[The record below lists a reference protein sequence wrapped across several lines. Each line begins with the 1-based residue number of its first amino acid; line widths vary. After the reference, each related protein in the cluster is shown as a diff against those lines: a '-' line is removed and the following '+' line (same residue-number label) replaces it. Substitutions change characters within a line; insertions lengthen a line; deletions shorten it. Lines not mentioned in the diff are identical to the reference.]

1 VRLSDGMRVDVAQW
15 EKATAEVLRK
25 LRRLGDDDP
34 DSAAWTALAHQTLD
48 GLTIPP
54 LGTPDVSAE
63 VPSPGVVGAAPYTR
77 GSHADGGFDG
87 TGAWDIRGWFT
98 DPDVDRTAADVITD
112 LENGVNSLWIT
123 VGAAGIPASALAKVL
138 EPVFLDLAPVVLS
151 TEGGPDEQLAA
162 ARAFADVLAD
172 KAVTPHRAS
181 SLGVTDLALVADA
194 IAIATTAGVRA
205 FTVDATTV
213 HDSGASNVQE
223 LAYSLKAGADYLR
236 AAAAAGID
244 LAEAADLVD
253 FRYAAT
259 DEQFPTIA
267 KLRAARRLWNRV
279 LELSE
284 VAVDRGQSQHA
295 VTSRPMM
302 SKYDP
307 YVNMLRTMV
316 AAFAAGVGGAEAVT
330 VLPFD
335 EPLGLPVAFSRR
347 IARNISSLLVAESHV
362 AAVADPGGGSH
373 LIEKL
378 TDDIARAAWELLG
391 ELEEGAD
398 LDALIAATA
407 EQRASKIATRE
418 LPLTGVTEFPHLAEE
433 LPARDP
439 YPVAPQVR
447 RYGAQFEAL
456 RDEPAS
462 TLVFLATLG
471 TVAQH
476 TARATFLSNLLA
488 AGGVAVETAGAT
500 ASAADVIN
508 AYEKSGS
515 SPVVALT
522 GSDDLYAERGAETID
537 ALRAAGAKHVIIA
550 GKPRDLAVDDS
561 AAMGVDALAFLH
573 RTREALA

>member
-1 VRLSDGMRVDVAQW
+1 MASAGSGSGVRLADDMRVDVAEW
-15 EKATAEVLRK
+15 EKATADV
-25 LRRLGDDDP
+25 LRRLRRLDDDAP
-34 DSAAWTALAHQTLD
+34 DSAVWTALSHQSLD

-54 LGTPDVSAE
+54 LGTPDVSAGL
-63 VPSPGVVGAAPYTR
+63 PSPGIVGAAPYTR
-77 GSHADGGFDG
+77 GSRPLGGFDG

-123 VGAAGIPASALAKVL
+123 VGTAGIPASALAKVL

-151 TEGGPDEQLAA
+151 TDGGVDDELAA
-162 ARAFADVLAD
+162 ARAFADVIAD
-172 KAVTPHRAS
+172 KAVTPHPAS
-181 SLGVTDLALVADA
+181 SVGVTDLTHVAEA
-194 IAIATTAGVRA
+194 ISIAQNAGVRA
-205 FTVDATTV
+205 FTVDATTA
-213 HDSGASNVQE
+213 HDRGASNVQE

-236 AAAAAGID
+236 AAAAANID
-244 LAEAADLVD
+244 LAEAAALID

-279 LELSE
+279 LELSG
-284 VAVDRGQSQHA
+284 VAAEQGQSQHA

-373 LIEKL
+373 LVEKL
-378 TDDIARAAWELLG
+378 TDDMAQAAWALFG

-398 LDALIAATA
+398 LDALIEATA
-407 EQRASKIATRE
+407 SERASKIATRE
-418 LPLTGVTEFPHLAEE
+418 LPLTGVTEFP
-433 LPARDP
+433 
-439 YPVAPQVR
+439 
-447 RYGAQFEAL
+447 
-456 RDEPAS
+456 
-462 TLVFLATLG
+462 
-471 TVAQH
+471 
-476 TARATFLSNLLA
+476 NL
-488 AGGVAVETAGAT
+488 
-500 ASAADVIN
+500 
-508 AYEKSGS
+508 
-515 SPVVALT
+515 
-522 GSDDLYAERGAETID
+522 
-537 ALRAAGAKHVIIA
+537 
-550 GKPRDLAVDDS
+550 
-561 AAMGVDALAFLH
+561 
-573 RTREALA
+573 